1 MKQTYDILKPKRT
14 FTPYVSNHQSGI
26 DGWDAE
32 IIVHGP
38 QSTRYG
44 WEWYEMGFI
53 ACWNPSGL
61 ITLVCFDVP
70 ERTQSNIQSLFGANT
85 VDTSSPYAAFA
96 LISDALLRLYDDS
109 VWSIRNH
116 ISQWEAVS
124 RLQCLFLKGQEK
136 ILHAAE
142 KIPRGR
148 LLSFARNCKTRGT
161 CQRDVERSHTVT
173 RCCTATPREI
183 LRQHP
188 SCLQHQ

>member
-1 MKQTYDILKPKRT
+1 MKQTYGILKPKRT
-14 FTPYVSNHQSGI
+14 FTPHVSNHQSDT

-96 LISDALLRLYDDS
+96 LISNALLRLYDDS

-124 RLQCLFLKGQEK
+124 HPTLFVSERTRKKKLTCGREDPKRQTTFFCTKLQDTGYMS
-136 ILHAAE
+136 
-142 KIPRGR
+142 RR
-148 LLSFARNCKTRGT
+148 R
-161 CQRDVERSHTVT
+161 
-173 RCCTATPREI
+173 
-183 LRQHP
+183 
-188 SCLQHQ
+188 